1 VRYAESEEAAGA
13 RYWSGRSHLR
23 LADTAVAQE
32 HWRWL
37 LEHEPLSWYAAA
49 GALRLGDGT
58 TPWAPP
64 EAAEEY
70 RRYADLDS
78 ALARAELLRKV
89 GMSHEARLELDW
101 LARQATNDPDTERLL
116 AVANALRAAGEK
128 ERSIELGR
136 RAIARGHADARA
148 YRFVYPIV
156 EGELI
161 ATEAAKRGVDPALV
175 AAVIRQ
181 ESGFNPRATSPV
193 GARGMMQMMPRVAR
207 ALARSEKITPWDP
220 ALLYRPEI
228 NVRLGVAHLKAFVA
242 HYDHPA
248 RALAAY
254 NAGGSRVARWSKRAG
269 AKDPELF
276 IERIRFEETRD
287 YVRIV
292 LRNRDMYRAL
302 YEW

>member
-1 VRYAESEEAAGA
+1 MILYYS
-13 RYWSGRSHLR
+13 
-23 LADTAVAQE
+23 
-32 HWRWL
+32 
-37 LEHEPLSWYAAA
+37 
-49 GALRLGDGT
+49 
-58 TPWAPP
+58 
-64 EAAEEY
+64 
-70 RRYADLDS
+70 
-78 ALARAELLRKV
+78 
-89 GMSHEARLELDW
+89 
-101 LARQATNDPDTERLL
+101 
-116 AVANALRAAGEK
+116 
-128 ERSIELGR
+128 
-136 RAIARGHADARA
+136 GHADARA
-148 YRFVYPIV
+148 YRFVYPIR

-193 GARGMMQMMPRVAR
+193 GARGMMQMMPRVAK
-207 ALARSEKITPWDP
+207 ALARSERITPWDP
-220 ALLYRPEI
+220 AMLYRPEI
-228 NVRLGVAHLKAFVA
+228 NIRLGVAHLDAFVR

-254 NAGGSRVARWSKRAG
+254 NAGGSRVTRWSKRAG
-269 AKDPELF
+269 ARDPELF